1 MSSLRSRRAHTV
13 LSLALLYPP
22 LIVGAVTM
30 LIPFVWM
37 VTTSLKTLPE
47 VFAAPLALPTS
58 PRWDNYV
65 EVFRQIAFGRYF
77 LNTLFI
83 ALVRTAGVLVTS
95 AMAAYA
101 FSRLHFPGRNALF
114 LLYLGTMMLPAQV
127 TMIPNFVLMRELGWI
142 DTYKAL
148 TVPLMFS
155 AFGTFLLRQFFLTI
169 PTELEDAA
177 VVDGC
182 SPLGIFR
189 HVVLPLS
196 GPPLATLAVFNFL
209 GAWNDFMWPLIM
221 TNSERLW
228 VLNVGLSYFQEMYFT
243 NWPLLMAGAVM
254 ALLPVMVVY
263 IVAQRYFVESITLT
277 GIKA

>member
-101 FSRLHFPGRNALF
+101 FSRLHFPGRNVLF
-114 LLYLGTMMLPAQV
+114 LLYLGTMMLPGQV